1 MGWEFGEMR
10 IYENLTHTLA
20 LRESFHYS
28 LLKRSSGSS
37 LVSQDIEMNS
47 ASAEVRTLQVEL
59 PISVRA
65 YDVDALGIVSNIAY
79 VRWFEDLRT
88 AFLEVY
94 MPMREMFAEGF
105 SPILVHTDI
114 RYHRPV
120 TFNDRPVGRA
130 WVEDLGRARW
140 RMGLEICVGENICCS
155 GKQEGLFV
163 DIVRKRAVPVPERL
177 VQAFESYRGS
187 SR

>member
-1 MGWEFGEMR
+1 MEWEFGGMR
-10 IYENLTHTLA
+10 IDENLTHTLA

-28 LLKRSSGSS
+28 LFEGILRI
-37 LVSQDIEMNS
+37 LPRITDIKMNS

-65 YDVDALGIVSNIAY
+65 YDVDALGIVSNIVY

-120 TFNDRPVGRA
+120 TLTDRPVGRA
-130 WVEDLGRARW
+130 WVEDLGRVRW
-140 RMGLEICVGENICCS
+140 RMGLEICVGENVCCS

-163 DIVRKRAVPVPERL
+163 DIVRKRPIPVPERL
-177 VQAFESYRGS
+177 VQAFESYKGS
-187 SR
+187 SH